1 MNGQIPGNVALRT
14 AAFRNAI
21 LIPGLV
27 LALGACTAPG
37 QFSSSTVVSS
47 SCPKGTTKVHVK
59 YGDSYLDVNP
69 QAKTKANA
77 ALQFVLDPKSTRGPN
92 GLNYDDVTVTI
103 KGKNA
108 DASWISESGK
118 ASEGRD
124 LIVCVPPAQAEGTYF
139 YLVEVEQVGTLDP
152 RADVT
157 K

>member
-1 MNGQIPGNVALRT
+1 VSKQNI
-14 AAFRNAI
+14 RNAI
-21 LIPGLV
+21 LIPGLA

-37 QFSSSTVVSS
+37 EFSASTVVSDA
-47 SCPKGTTKVHVK
+47 CPKGTTKVHIK

-92 GLNYDDVTVTI
+92 GLNYEDVKVTI
-103 KGKNA
+103 KGK
-108 DASWISESGK
+108 DAAAAWISASGT
-118 ASEGRD
+118 ASEGSD
-124 LIVCVPPAQAEGTYF
+124 PIVCVPPAQADGTYF